1 MSEAHSKTSRRYM
14 GRGMWVVGWVAVPL
28 WLGAGLAGYLERN
41 RPGLPAAHVGMALLA
56 TLMLLFAHSWVVL
69 YALGVSRLSEDT
81 VSQESFDLTL
91 ARLPDR
97 WLKAAGPSILAVSV
111 LAVVVFAAGVGG
123 FTSHLPIAVHVS
135 GGALVVVIQVVALGR
150 ERRLLR
156 RIEWLIQALGE
167 VR

>member
-1 MSEAHSKTSRRYM
+1 MSEAHSKPSRRYM

-28 WLGAGLAGYLERN
+28 WLGAGLAGYIERN
-41 RPGLPAAHVGMALLA
+41 GSGLPAVHVGMALVA
-56 TLMLLFAHSWVVL
+56 TLILLFAHSWVIL
-69 YALGVSRLSEDT
+69 YALGISRLSENT
-81 VSQESFDLTL
+81 VNQESFDLAL

-97 WLKAAGPSILAVSV
+97 WLKWAGPPILAVSA
-111 LAVVVFAAGVGG
+111 LAVAVFAAGVSG
-123 FTSHLPIAVHVS
+123 FTSHLPIAVHVT